1 MANEGSTQKGLIGIV
16 LLLIVILVVGFVLWQ
31 RDQDSQD
38 LNIEIGATDA
48 ETIVEPDP
56 YFVRGPSPAGIGL
69 SEV

>member
-38 LNIEIGATDA
+38 LNIEIGTGDA
-48 ETIVEPDP
+48 ETVVEP
-56 YFVRGPSPAGIGL
+56 GPTFARSLPEGIGL
-69 SEV
+69 SVG